1 MPDDRPTDNGADGAD
16 GDPRLAVERLR
27 REIDAVDREIV
38 GLLNRRASLGRQVGR
53 EKAALGWRASH
64 DPEREREVLLRVSM
78 ANEGPIPQEDLLAIY
93 RRLIEA
99 TRSLE
104 DRDLTRAGGG
114 AEGVGGEPPV
124 ESPEPS

>member
-1 MPDDRPTDNGADGAD
+1 MPDDQPPAD

-38 GLLNRRASLGRQVGR
+38 GLLNRRAKLGRQVGR
-53 EKAALGWRASH
+53 EKAVLGWRASH

-104 DRDLTRAGGG
+104 DRDLARAGETP
-114 AEGVGGEPPV
+114 AAPPA
-124 ESPEPS
+124 ESPDQA

>member
-1 MPDDRPTDNGADGAD
+1 MPDDRSPADGAERAD

-78 ANEGPIPQEDLLAIY
+78 ANEGPLPQEDLLAIY

-104 DRDLTRAGGG
+104 DRDLTRTS
-114 AEGVGGEPPV
+114 GEPA
-124 ESPEPS
+124 ESPEQR